1 MNTAHPTLEQWIEAM
16 KRHSIGTRTN
26 LVLKHN
32 STLAVAHFIKD
43 EAIIETRRLY
53 IL

>member
-16 KRHSIGTRTN
+16 KRRSIGTRTN
-26 LVLKHN
+26 LVLRHN
-32 STLAVAHFIKD
+32 NTLAVAHFIKG
-43 EAIIETRRLY
+43 EAIIETRKLY

>member
-16 KRHSIGTRTN
+16 KAYSIGTRTN
-26 LVLKHN
+26 LVLRHS
-32 STLAVAHFIKD
+32 STLAVAHFIK
-43 EAIIETRRLY
+43 EENIIETRKLY